1 MGSLGTRS
9 VLLIKQYIG
18 LDMSLTGTGVAVI
31 TGGLVDLYT
40 IGTTAG
46 QFNKLSK
53 RVKYIVDKAMS
64 HIDSNAQIC
73 IEEPFIHVKN
83 IAHAPSL
90 LGLAYKIRE
99 VLDDSN
105 IPYNNV
111 APTQLK
117 KFILGKGAGKKEQ
130 VMMKV
135 LKNWQIEP
143 RDNNQADALVLAK
156 IAQALDKANVIPLK
170 NYQED
175 VIDAIINPKGKKTVR
190 KKRVRK

>member
-1 MGSLGTRS
+1 M
-9 VLLIKQYIG
+9 KQYIG
-18 LDMSLTGTGVAVI
+18 LDMSLTGTGVAVL
-31 TGGLVDLYT
+31 TGGLVDMYT

-46 QFNKLSK
+46 QFNTLSK
-53 RVKYIVDKAMS
+53 RVKHIVDKVMS
-64 HIDSNAQIC
+64 HIDSNVHIC

-105 IPYNNV
+105 IHYTNV

-156 IAQALDKANVIPLK
+156 IAEALDHANVIPLA
-170 NYQED
+170 NYQAD
-175 VIDAIINPKGKKTVR
+175 VLNAIQNPKVKKMRAR
-190 KKRVRK
+190 K